1 MLTFVALH
9 WSQDGEGGGAMTKA
23 HADDHGA
30 AHVAFKLTLL
40 EELEGADE
48 LSTRVFRAFLNA
60 LRLHRQLM
68 IASMSELDSHPAQAI
83 CLRFLSAND
92 GVTQRDLAD
101 ALHLARPT
109 VSRMLQA
116 MEKAGAIERS
126 TDEHDQRLTH
136 VYLTTRGHELEGE
149 LRTVL
154 ARYIGE
160 TIGSLSED
168 DRRELERLLDAYG
181 HTISAAIAARRD
193 APEGATKQASA
204 EGDTVPAHHA
214 AGGPA

>member
-1 MLTFVALH
+1 MKKGH
-9 WSQDGEGGGAMTKA
+9 DEA
-23 HADDHGA
+23 HSV

-40 EELEGADE
+40 EDLEGADE
-48 LSTRVFRAFLNA
+48 LSTRVFRAFLNT

-68 IASMSELDSHPAQAI
+68 IASMSELDTHPGQAI

-92 GVTQRDLAD
+92 GITQRDLAD

-116 MEKAGAIERS
+116 MEKAGAIERR

-136 VYLTTRGHELEGE
+136 VYLTARGHELEAE

-154 ARYIGE
+154 AGYLSD
-160 TIGSLSED
+160 TIGSLPES

-193 APEGATKQASA
+193 APGGTATAAVRETPPA
-204 EGDTVPAHHA
+204 ERA
-214 AGGPA
+214 ARGPA

>member
-1 MLTFVALH
+1 MP
-9 WSQDGEGGGAMTKA
+9 K
-23 HADDHGA
+23 DDDTGHGA

-48 LSTRVFRAFLNA
+48 LSTRVFRAFLNT

-68 IASMSELDSHPAQAI
+68 VASMSELDTHPGQAI

-92 GVTQRDLAD
+92 GITQRDLAD

-116 MEKAGAIERS
+116 MEKAGAIERRV
-126 TDEHDQRLTH
+126 DEHDQRLTH
-136 VYLTTRGHELEGE
+136 VHLTERGHELEGE

-154 ARYIGE
+154 AGYLSD
-160 TIGSLSED
+160 TIGSLPES

-181 HTISAAIAARRD
+181 QTISAAIARRAASGAAADAARESGPAAR
-193 APEGATKQASA
+193 AT
-204 EGDTVPAHHA
+204 
-214 AGGPA
+214 GGPA